1 VSDEQTIRDRIAL
14 LRGLRSVRA
23 FRPDPVPQTVLDDI
37 LDVARWSGSAKNL
50 QPWAFVVVHDRAT
63 LEALGALEGYV
74 RHLAGATFA
83 IAIVLDNAGDRIEQ
97 ETFDDGK
104 VSERMM
110 LAAAAHGVGS
120 CIGWFHGGGRDD
132 AKRILGVPANRT
144 LRTAISFGYPDEAA
158 QAARPKPPEA
168 RKPLSELVHLE
179 RYGSRS

>member
-1 VSDEQTIRDRIAL
+1 MSTEQTTHDRIAF

-23 FRPDPVPQTVLDDI
+23 FRPDPVPQQVIADI

-50 QPWAFVVVHDRAT
+50 QPWDFVVVHDRAT
-63 LEALGALEGYV
+63 LETLGALEGYV
-74 RHLAGATFA
+74 THLAGATFV
-83 IAIVLDNAGDRIEQ
+83 IVIVLANEGERTEQ

-120 CIGWFHGGGRDD
+120 CIGWFHGTGRDE
-132 AKRILGVPANRT
+132 AKRILGVPSDHV

-158 QAARPKPPEA
+158 LRARPKPPEA
-168 RKPLSELVHLE
+168 RKSLSKLVHLE
-179 RYGSRS
+179 RYG

>member
-1 VSDEQTIRDRIAL
+1 MTDEQIIRDRIAF

-23 FRPDPVPQTVLDDI
+23 FDTEPVPQQVVDDV

-50 QPWAFVVVHDRAT
+50 QPWHFVVVRDRA
-63 LEALGALEGYV
+63 ALGALGGLEGYV
-74 RHLAGATFA
+74 THLADAALA
-83 IAIVLDNAGDRIEQ
+83 IVIVLDNAAERTEQ

-120 CIGWFHGGGRDD
+120 CIGWFHGSGRDG

-144 LRTAISFGYPDEAA
+144 LRTAISFGYPDESARR
-158 QAARPKPPEA
+158 ARPKPPTA

-179 RYGSRS
+179 RFS